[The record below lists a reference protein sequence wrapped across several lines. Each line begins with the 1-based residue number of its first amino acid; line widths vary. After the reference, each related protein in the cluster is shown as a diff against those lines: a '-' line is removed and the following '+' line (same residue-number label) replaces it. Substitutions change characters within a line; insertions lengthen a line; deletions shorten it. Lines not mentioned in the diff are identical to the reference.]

1 LKKHDIQVERKDTDA
16 IIEVEKDLR
25 RKRVELARK
34 EEQFN

>member
-1 LKKHDIQVERKDTDA
+1 LKKHDIQVERKDTDS